1 MIVSHNIQSMNINR
15 ITNDN
20 ISLHGKSTEK
30 VSSGYQINRAG
41 DNPVGLSLS
50 EKMRRQVRGLKMGVE
65 NTKAAIN
72 FCKVADGALNEVTEM
87 LQRINELSVR
97 SETGTNT
104 LTDRHAIQ
112 DEVEQI
118 LMEIDRVADTTT
130 FNEIPV
136 FRGAE
141 EVVVPGTDSSII
153 EGDIPFTDFTIADVT
168 LGSSPFGPNSHAN
181 ELNLQAIVKNNT
193 AVNGQTYNLIFGSGS
208 TSRSSFRLT
217 YQTDATDTET
227 GDTDAETGNTDTETG
242 SGDTGTKTVIVQF
255 SQLTPGEYETSGN
268 SSEMWWKRSFTYTN
282 EEDGIEIKVTQKVT
296 ANIPSDPAQEKYYNI
311 SYSFENKS
319 ADKDVTLDFMF
330 NADTA
335 YNNNDT
341 CEGYF
346 INDGSGKRLDKWSM
360 FTNGGSWSGS
370 DPIVPNGVTNENIK
384 SNLPNSFSIIDVDQ
398 ALAFSEKISFVSGSE
413 PNALSVGP
421 YSSVDMWSYYKDL
434 DNQLGGSTSN
444 RDIAFSLFW
453 NQNINSGAASNV
465 SFNYGIIDY
474 KRDNNLSGI
483 EITPSTNVVRP
494 HYGTKNLWIHSG
506 NEAESGLWLEID
518 EMNTEFLGIDHLD
531 LTTQDGAAKAN
542 IRVKEA
548 LNQLTLSR
556 GKIGAQQNRLEHT
569 VFNEENVAEKVG
581 ASESNI
587 RDTDLSSEMIQYSN
601 LSILLKMGSA
611 MIAES
616 NQRIEKLMTILQ

>member
-1 MIVSHNIQSMNINR
+1 MIVSHNIQAMNTNR
-15 ITNDN
+15 ITNEN

-30 VSSGYQINRAG
+30 ISSGYQINRAG
-41 DNPVGLSLS
+41 DNPVGLSMS

-72 FCKVADGALNEVTEM
+72 FCMVADGALNEVTEM
-87 LQRINELSVR
+87 LQRLSELSVH

-118 LMEIDRVADTTT
+118 LAEIDRIADTTT
-130 FNEIPV
+130 FNEIPI
-136 FRGAE
+136 FRDTEG
-141 EVVVPGTDSSII
+141 VTVPGADGSVI
-153 EGDIPFTDFTIADVT
+153 EGDIPFADFTIADVK
-168 LGSSPFGPNSHAN
+168 LGSAPFGSTSGAN
-181 ELNLQAIVKNNT
+181 ELNLQAIVNNNT
-193 AVNGQTYNLIFGSGS
+193 AANGQTYNLIFGSGS

-227 GDTDAETGNTDTETG
+227 GDNDTETG
-242 SGDTGTKTVIVQF
+242 SANTGTKSVTVFF
-255 SQLTPGEYETSGN
+255 SELTPAEYETSGD
-268 SSEMWWKRSFTYTN
+268 SGEMWWKRSFEYINT
-282 EEDGIEIKVTQKVT
+282 EDGIEIKVTQKIT
-296 ANIPSDPAQEKYYNI
+296 ANIPSDPNQEKYYNI

-319 ADKDVTLDFMF
+319 SNKDVTLDFMF

-335 YNNNDT
+335 YNNNDI

-346 INDGSGKRLDKWSM
+346 INDGSGKRLDKWSV

-370 DPIVPNGVTNENIK
+370 DPIVPNGMTNENIK
-384 SNLPNSFSIIDVDQ
+384 PNLPKSFSIIDVDQ

-413 PNALSVGP
+413 PNALSIGP
-421 YSSVDMWSYYKDL
+421 YSSVDQWSYYQDL
-434 DNQLGGSTSN
+434 ENQLGGSTSH

-453 NQNINSGAASNV
+453 NQNINSGGTSDI

-483 EITPSTNVVRP
+483 QITSSTNVVRP
-494 HYGTKNLWIHSG
+494 HYGSKSLWIHSG

-518 EMNTEFLGIDHLD
+518 EMNTEVLGIDHLD
-531 LTTQDGAAKAN
+531 LTTQEGAAKAN
-542 IRVKEA
+542 ILVKQA
-548 LNQLTLSR
+548 LNQVSQSR
-556 GKIGAQQNRLEHT
+556 SKIGAQQNRLEHT
-569 VFNEENVAEKVG
+569 VFNEENIAEKVD
-581 ASESNI
+581 ASDANI
-587 RDTDLSSEMIQYSN
+587 RDTDLSSEMTHYSN
-601 LSILLKMGSA
+601 LSILLRMGST

-616 NQRIEKLMTILQ
+616 NKRIDKLMTILQ